1 MSISKKILVLFGG
14 MSKERQISLETGK
27 QVAKELKKNKY
38 KVKLI
43 EPDKDLVSNIKTYKP
58 DIIFNALHGQFGEDG
73 YMQTILESIGIPY
86 THSGILA
93 SAKAMDKLISKK
105 LFNKHKISTPKY
117 IQYKFDKSKKELNK
131 IIVNTI
137 GFPLVIKP
145 INEGSS
151 VNVFICTRKNFY
163 EKINLLRAYK
173 EIILEEFIPGQE
185 IQASIIGKRK
195 LGAVEL
201 VPKREFY
208 DYKAKYSLKAKT
220 EHIIPPKISKKNYNK
235 LMNITLKT
243 HRLFGC
249 RGVTRADFKFYRNT
263 FYLLEINT
271 QPGMTR
277 LSLVPEIANYNG
289 VSFINL
295 IKLILKD
302 ASTNK

>member
-1 MSISKKILVLFGG
+1 M
-14 MSKERQISLETGK
+14 
-27 QVAKELKKNKY
+27 Y
-38 KVKLI
+38 K
-43 EPDKDLVSNIKTYKP
+43 
-58 DIIFNALHGQFGEDG
+58 
-73 YMQTILESIGIPY
+73 
-86 THSGILA
+86 
-93 SAKAMDKLISKK
+93 
-105 LFNKHKISTPKY
+105 
-117 IQYKFDKSKKELNK
+117 
-131 IIVNTI
+131 
-137 GFPLVIKP
+137 
-145 INEGSS
+145 
-151 VNVFICTRKNFY
+151 KNFY